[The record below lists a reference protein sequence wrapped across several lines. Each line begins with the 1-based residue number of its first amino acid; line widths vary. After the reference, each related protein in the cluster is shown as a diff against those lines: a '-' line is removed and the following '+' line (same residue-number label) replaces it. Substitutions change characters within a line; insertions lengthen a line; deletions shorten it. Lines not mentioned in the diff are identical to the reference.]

1 MAGEKRYT
9 NTLRVRIDPYLLE
22 LVKKEADKLNT
33 DISTY
38 VRWCIRTGLYLDD
51 LNAFIRSKSKEDED
65 WRRIFNKQFQFFFNN
80 CYFYLGNSSEV
91 QDQLYIFMTS
101 EIKSKNNLKIKIKC
115 NGFGGKNR
123 EIRVKLALLIFI
135 EYNYL

>member
-65 WRRIFNKQFQFFFNN
+65 WRRIFNK
-80 CYFYLGNSSEV
+80 
-91 QDQLYIFMTS
+91 
-101 EIKSKNNLKIKIKC
+101 
-115 NGFGGKNR
+115 
-123 EIRVKLALLIFI
+123 
-135 EYNYL
+135 